1 MPTSVLNRTAAPKI
15 TTTLTMTTAP
25 YTTATA
31 TRMSA
36 PTETDHGPGLKKMTQ
51 RVIDISTAG
60 CTMDV
65 CTLDWSVIFIAL

>member
-15 TTTLTMTTAP
+15 TATLTMTIAP
-25 YTTATA
+25 YKTV
-31 TRMSA
+31 MSA

-51 RVIDISTAG
+51 RVIDISTAV

-65 CTLDWSVIFIAL
+65 CTLDWSVIFSAL